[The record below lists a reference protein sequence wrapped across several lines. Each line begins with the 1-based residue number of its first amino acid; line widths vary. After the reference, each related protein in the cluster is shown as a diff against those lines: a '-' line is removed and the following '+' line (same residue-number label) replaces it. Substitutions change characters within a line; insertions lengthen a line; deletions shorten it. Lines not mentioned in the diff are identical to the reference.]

1 MSSGVRRKG
10 LKVAARA
17 TPRQN
22 ASSATRAPSRPLAAK
37 PSTVTA
43 AFIAPAEVPEMPS
56 NSSQGSSSS
65 RSITPQV
72 KAPCAPPPCSAR
84 STSSGSR
91 RTAAVVEVVPC
102 AIGARSPQRPGCR
115 RRADSPLPV
124 AAGRGGDGCIEEGS
138 EARSSPGI
146 REAARGGGGSGRH
159 RPRRKWGGVARSR
172 GWCGDPRHAPPS
184 PVCADHPIGGH
195 RTRARNRPARWSRF
209 IPPA

>member
-1 MSSGVRRKG
+1 LSRDQRPSAMSSGVRRKG

-17 TPRQN
+17 TRRQK

-37 PSTVTA
+37 PSAITA

-91 RTAAVVEVVPC
+91 RTAAVVGIVPC

-115 RRADSPLPV
+115 RPADSPLPV
-124 AAGRGGDGCIEEGS
+124 AAGAPGAATAATAASKRG
-138 EARSSPGI
+138 ARPG
-146 REAARGGGGSGRH
+146 RPRDPGGRKGGGGSGRH
-159 RPRRKWGGVARSR
+159 RPRRKSGDVARSL
-172 GWCGDPRHAPPS
+172 GWCGDPRHAPPAS
-184 PVCADHPIGGH
+184 GLG
-195 RTRARNRPARWSRF
+195 
-209 IPPA
+209 